1 MSMRKAG
8 LSRRTVG
15 LGAAAAA
22 ALAYVAAPRIGG
34 LLAPELEFEPMTRPE
49 GFRRIAGGGVSSGF
63 DMFVGID
70 GEPDPALEGTV
81 AAVRD
86 DLCATLFHAGTG
98 STDVVP
104 IASFSDYNCPYC
116 RVLTKRLAEIEAAGG
131 VALSWHELPLLGEAS
146 VTAARGALAAARQ
159 GAYAAFHERLMTSS
173 FQTTPEYLEALAQS
187 IGVDAERLEADMRSD
202 VVAREILRSRAVA
215 RAFGF
220 IGTPAI
226 VVGRT
231 VVQGEIG
238 ERTLRRLIARE
249 REDGPV
255 PACAEEA

>member
-1 MSMRKAG
+1 MTTTKANP
-8 LSRRTVG
+8 SRRALG
-15 LGAAAAA
+15 LGLAAM
-22 ALAYVAAPRIGG
+22 ALAAVAAPRIRG
-34 LLAPELEFEPMTRPE
+34 LLEPELEFEPMAQPA
-49 GFRRIAGGGVSSGF
+49 GFRRIAGGGVSTGF
-63 DMFVGID
+63 DVFAGLD
-70 GEPDPALEGTV
+70 GEGDPALD
-81 AAVRD
+81 AAVEARD
-86 DLCATLFHAGTG
+86 DLCAALFHAGTG
-98 STDVVP
+98 SAGVVP
-104 IASFSDYNCPYC
+104 IASFSDYNCPFC
-116 RVLTKRLAEIEAAGG
+116 RVLTKRLAEIEAEGG
-131 VALSWHELPLLGEAS
+131 VAVSWHELPLLGEAS
-146 VTAARGALAAARQ
+146 MTAARGALAAARQ
-159 GAYAAFHERLMTSS
+159 GAYAAFHERLMASG

-187 IGVDAERLEADMRSD
+187 IGVDAGRLEADMRSD
-202 VVAREILRSRAVA
+202 AVAREILRSRAVA